1 VILISCSIASADVST
16 ANSDYQT
23 GLVGAAAVVQ
33 ALLARTKEDKTFD
46 IDVSLTQYNIWFYR
60 LGLQSE
66 AVQQSLREMHK
77 GLELR
82 HDQDV
87 LEGVV
92 RTHTSVLKARPDLVQ
107 PEYFWEMDGSEW
119 NLDTPIKVLAPAF
132 KLSGSKLEYTTPSGC
147 RGRNAAE
154 WL

>member
-1 VILISCSIASADVST
+1 M
-16 ANSDYQT
+16 
-23 GLVGAAAVVQ
+23 
-33 ALLARTKEDKTFD
+33 
-46 IDVSLTQYNIWFYR
+46 SLTQYNIWFYR

-92 RTHTSVLKARPDLVQ
+92 RTHTSVLNARPDLVQ

-132 KLSGSKLEYTTPSGC
+132 KLSKSKLEYTTPSGC

>member
-1 VILISCSIASADVST
+1 MILSANTST

-33 ALLARTKEDKTFD
+33 ALIARTKEDKTFD

-60 LGLQSE
+60 LGIQPE
-66 AVQQSLREMHK
+66 AVQQSIREMHK
-77 GLELR
+77 DLELR
-82 HDQDV
+82 HDMDV

-92 RTHTSVLKARPDLVQ
+92 RTHASLLKARPDLVQ
-107 PEYFWEMDGSEW
+107 PDYFWEMDGSQW
-119 NLDTPIKVLAPAF
+119 NLDSPIKVLAPAF
-132 KLSGSKLEYTTPSGC
+132 KMSQSKLEYAVPSGC
-147 RGRNAAE
+147 RGRSAAK

>member
-107 PEYFWEMDGSEW
+107 PEYFWRWTGVSGI
-119 NLDTPIKVLAPAF
+119 LIPRSRSSRR
-132 KLSGSKLEYTTPSGC
+132 LSS
-147 RGRNAAE
+147 
-154 WL
+154 